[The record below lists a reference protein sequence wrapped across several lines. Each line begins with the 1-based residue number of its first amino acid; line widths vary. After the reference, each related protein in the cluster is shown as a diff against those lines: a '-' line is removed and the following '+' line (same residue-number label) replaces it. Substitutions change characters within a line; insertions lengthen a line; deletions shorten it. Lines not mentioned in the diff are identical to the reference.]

1 MTDEINVFSFYRQ
14 TITCAYYCVLL
25 KLLYL

>member
-1 MTDEINVFSFYRQ
+1 MTIA
-14 TITCAYYCVLL
+14 CAYYCVSL